1 MTTNSRG
8 SMKDNDEI
16 VRNLRN
22 QITTLHY
29 TITCLQDIINELE
42 PEEEE
47 EETVTTEKVAT
58 STAPIKLERS
68 SSKIYRHS
76 SIPKVTPKRRRQSS
90 RKSSPQSHNPTT
102 FLGVHDSGNR
112 EIHEGDTVQ
121 FLSSGRHTSRTGI
134 AYKVDGKLSRVTA
147 RDRQKNCITRAPENL
162 KVTKISPKR
171 ISSKRS

>member
-1 MTTNSRG
+1 
-8 SMKDNDEI
+8 MKDNDEI

-22 QITTLHY
+22 QITTLHC
-29 TITCLQDIINELE
+29 TSTCLQDIINELE
-42 PEEEE
+42 SEEE
-47 EETVTTEKVAT
+47 EETVTTESEAT
-58 STAPIKLERS
+58 SIAPIKLERS
-68 SSKIYRHS
+68 SSKTYRHS
-76 SIPKVTPKRRRQSS
+76 SIPKVTPKRRHQSS
-90 RKSSPQSHNPTT
+90 RKSSQRSHNPTT